1 MKKFLAMLL
10 IAVMVLSLA
19 GCSDKTNEQ
28 NNNEPTSA
36 TVTDVPATPEVTPTE
51 EVTPEPTEEVTPTEK
66 PTATPTP
73 TPDPVEGLS
82 LIDLFAEH
90 GMKVGTCLNTQMLD
104 RAGVKKILINNFN
117 SVTMENSMKPDYIF
131 NKKKSQE
138 SGELVIEFNSDALR
152 MMKFAQENNFSMRGH
167 TIIWYSQ
174 TPDWIFHEDFDQNKE
189 LVDREVMLA
198 RMEAYIRNV
207 FQAIDDLGYTDIFY
221 AYDIVN
227 EALMENGTKRS
238 NRWTQ
243 IIGEDYLWYA
253 FYYADKYAPESIDL
267 YYNDYNEQF
276 KTQTLYDFVTSLV
289 DEDGRYLIDGI
300 GLQAHLYTSDSLDT
314 YFKTID
320 KLAET
325 GLKMQLTE
333 LDVCLGRYQAPQAG
347 TDENLRKQGRFYY
360 DLINGLFERVDA
372 GTIKMDALTF
382 WGISDNM
389 SWRKEYKP
397 LLYDVILNPK
407 YALYGVF
414 QLKEYAGFD

>member
-253 FYYADKYAPESIDL
+253 FCYADKYAPESIDL

>member
-382 WGISDNM
+382 WGICDNM

>member
-152 MMKFAQENNFSMRGH
+152 MMKFAQENDFSMRGH

>member
-1 MKKFLAMLL
+1 MKKLFAVLL
-10 IAVMVLSLA
+10 VAVMVLSFA
-19 GCSDKTNEQ
+19 GCSEKNT
-28 NNNEPTSA
+28 EPTNS
-36 TVTDVPATPEVTPTE
+36 TITDVPATPEATPTE
-51 EVTPEPTEEVTPTEK
+51 AVTPEPTAEVTPTEAPTEA

-73 TPDPVEGLS
+73 TPDPIEGMS

-90 GMKVGTCLNTQMLD
+90 GMKVGTCLNSQMID
-104 RAGVKKILINNFN
+104 RAGVKKLLLNNFN

-138 SGELVIEFNSDALR
+138 SGELVIEFNSDALK
-152 MMKFAQENNFSMRGH
+152 MLKFAAENEFSMRGH
-167 TIIWYSQ
+167 TLIWYSQ
-174 TPDWIFHEDFDQNKE
+174 TPDWIFHEDFDQNKD
-189 LVDREVMLA
+189 LVDRDVMLN
-198 RMEAYIRNV
+198 RMEIYIKNV
-207 FQAIDDLGYTDIFY
+207 FQTIDELGYTDLFY

-276 KTQTLYDFVTSLV
+276 KTQTLYDFVNTLV

-300 GLQAHLYTSDSLDT
+300 GLQAHLYTSDSLDQ

-325 GLKMQLTE
+325 GLKLQLTE
-333 LDVCLGRYQAPQAG
+333 LDVCLGKYQAPQAG

-382 WGISDNM
+382 WGITDSM

-397 LLYDVILNPK
+397 LLYDTLLKPK
-407 YALYGVF
+407 YAMYGVF

>member
-1 MKKFLAMLL
+1 MLL

-104 RAGVKKILINNFN
+104 RSGVKKILINNFN

-152 MMKFAQENNFSMRGH
+152 MMKFAQENNLSMRGH

-382 WGISDNM
+382 WGICDNM

>member
-1 MKKFLAMLL
+1 MLL

-382 WGISDNM
+382 WGICDNM

>member
-189 LVDREVMLA
+189 LVGREVMLA

>member
-131 NKKKSQE
+131 SKKKSQE

-382 WGISDNM
+382 WGICDNM

>member
-104 RAGVKKILINNFN
+104 RSGVKKILINNFN

-152 MMKFAQENNFSMRGH
+152 MMKFAQENNLSMRGH

-382 WGISDNM
+382 WGICDNM

>member
-152 MMKFAQENNFSMRGH
+152 MMKFAQENDFSMRGH

-189 LVDREVMLA
+189 LVDREVMLT

>member
-1 MKKFLAMLL
+1 MKKLFAVLL
-10 IAVMVLSLA
+10 VAVMVLSFA
-19 GCSDKTNEQ
+19 GCSEKNT
-28 NNNEPTSA
+28 EPTNS
-36 TVTDVPATPEVTPTE
+36 TITDVPATPEATPTE
-51 EVTPEPTEEVTPTEK
+51 AVTPEPTAEVTPTEAPTEA

-73 TPDPVEGLS
+73 TPDPIEGMS

-90 GMKVGTCLNTQMLD
+90 GMKVGTCLNSQMID
-104 RAGVKKILINNFN
+104 RAGVKKLLLNNFN

-138 SGELVIEFNSDALR
+138 SGELVIEFNSDALK
-152 MMKFAQENNFSMRGH
+152 MLKFAAENGFSMRGH
-167 TIIWYSQ
+167 TLIWYSQ
-174 TPDWIFHEDFDQNKE
+174 TPDWIFHEDFDQNKD
-189 LVDREVMLA
+189 LVDREVMLN
-198 RMEAYIRNV
+198 RMEIYIKNV
-207 FQAIDDLGYTDIFY
+207 FQTIDELGYTDLFY

-276 KTQTLYDFVTSLV
+276 KTQTLYDFVNTLV

-300 GLQAHLYTSDSLDT
+300 GLQAHLYTSDSLDQ

-325 GLKMQLTE
+325 GLKLQLTE
-333 LDVCLGRYQAPQAG
+333 LDVCLGKYQAPQAG

-382 WGISDNM
+382 WGITDSM

-397 LLYDVILNPK
+397 LLYDTLLKPK
-407 YALYGVF
+407 YAMYGVF